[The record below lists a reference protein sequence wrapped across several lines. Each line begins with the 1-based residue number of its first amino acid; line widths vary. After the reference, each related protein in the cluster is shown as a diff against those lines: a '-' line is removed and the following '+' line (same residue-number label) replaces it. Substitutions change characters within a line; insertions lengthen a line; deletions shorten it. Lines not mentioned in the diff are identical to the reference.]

1 MTESPTAL
9 NDREFMDAL
18 LNLVIPPSASGN
30 LPGAGA
36 LGLSP
41 AVATALQADPLLGP
55 LVEAGVQ
62 AVREAALSQHP
73 EGLPGMTPEAG
84 TKLVETQLSAHPF
97 FMMGMLRYLYP
108 AYYQHPQVL
117 TGIGEV
123 PRPPFP
129 EGFDVEATDA
139 RLLEKLQ
146 ARRSAY

>member
-1 MTESPTAL
+1 MTESPAAL
-9 NDREFMDAL
+9 NDQAFMDAL
-18 LNLVIPPSASGN
+18 LDLVIPPNASGS

-36 LGLSP
+36 LGLSL
-41 AVATALQADPLLGP
+41 AVATGLQGDPLLGP
-55 LVEAGVQ
+55 MVEAGVR
-62 AVREAALSQHP
+62 AIRESALSQHS

-84 TKLVETQLSAHPF
+84 TKLIQAQVSANPF

-108 AYYQHPQVL
+108 AYYQHSQVL
-117 TGIGEV
+117 RGIGEE

-146 ARRSAY
+146 ARRRA

>member
-9 NDREFMDAL
+9 SDQEFMDAL
-18 LNLVIPPSASGN
+18 LNLVVPPNASGG

-36 LGLSP
+36 LGLSL

-55 LVEAGVQ
+55 LVEAGAQ
-62 AVREAALSQHP
+62 AVREAAHSQHP

-84 TKLVETQLSAHPF
+84 TKLIETQLSAHPF
-97 FMMGMLRYLYP
+97 LMVGMLRYLYP
-108 AYYQHPQVL
+108 AYYQHPKVL
-117 TGIGEV
+117 RGIGEV
-123 PRPPFP
+123 TRPPFP

-146 ARRSAY
+146 ARRRAY